1 MHQKGSAMRNKTR
14 LLLLTLLLLA
24 FAPLLMADAGPK
36 PAMDFELEY
45 EISPAPEI
53 RAVTLLECQQEDCS
67 DGTALEELGSQG
79 IHCPS
84 STDCHSMAY
93 GYDGKYFQLVLE
105 FSDGVTR
112 TSNVFTKHRFNASY
126 KVSVTEDTLEVK
138 KAGGSGNPMLYLL
151 LLMLALICGG
161 VAIVIVGVVLI
172 VRAIRRRKAKKQAE
186 EQGEAEHAEG
196 EEAEDPTQD

>member
-1 MHQKGSAMRNKTR
+1 MPQKTR

-24 FAPLLMADAGPK
+24 FAPLLMADTGPK

-53 RAVTLLECQQEDCS
+53 IAVTLLECQQEDCS
-67 DGTALEELGSQG
+67 DGLPLEEFGPQR

-84 STDCHSMAY
+84 STDCYSMAY
-93 GYDGKYFQLVLE
+93 GYHGEYFQLVLE

-126 KVSVTEDTLEVK
+126 KVTVGEDALEVK
-138 KAGGSGNPMLYLL
+138 RAGGSGNPLLYFL
-151 LLMLALICGG
+151 LLMFVLICGG

-172 VRAIRRRKAKKQAE
+172 VRAIRRGKAKKQAE
-186 EQGEAEHAEG
+186 EEG
-196 EEAEDPTQD
+196 EETDAEKEEAEEPTQD